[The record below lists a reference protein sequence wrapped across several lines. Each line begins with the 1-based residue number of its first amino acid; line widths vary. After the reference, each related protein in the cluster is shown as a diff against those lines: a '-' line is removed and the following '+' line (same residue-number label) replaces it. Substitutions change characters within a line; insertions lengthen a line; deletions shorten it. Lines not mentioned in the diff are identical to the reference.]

1 MSDLQSQ
8 WRQLNWGPRNNQTI
22 RDSPVTDHEN
32 HRDTTHKVDHHAHSH
47 EDLEDT
53 EGPEDIVIFHNE
65 NETVHR
71 NEDNVARELAQKVKI
86 LCWIMTQPD
95 NHKSKVKILKLKSII
110 IKRAYYC
117 LGTPCKSNMGKKM

>member
-22 RDSPVTDHEN
+22 GDSPVTDREN
-32 HRDTTHKVDHHAHSH
+32 HRDTSHKVDHHAHSH
-47 EDLEDT
+47 EDLEDA

-95 NHKSKVKILKLKSII
+95 NHKSKVKILKLKS
-110 IKRAYYC
+110 RN
-117 LGTPCKSNMGKKM
+117 L